1 VRAGELVNGYRLLA
15 DFTVVGAGLSRW
27 TFAERGGRQYFLKEF
42 LAPTYPGPD
51 APGSERIKARK
62 RERCAVFEAH
72 HRGIQ
77 EALAPISHLGG
88 NLIVTLDFFRWGA
101 KYYKVTEK
109 VDVAGLEPPEV
120 AALPMATRL
129 VLLKTV
135 AHSLKILHDRD
146 IVHGD
151 LKPNQVLIKRTE
163 FGYTTKLIDFDSA
176 FLVGRPAPPDE
187 IVGTINYYSPETVGY
202 IQETGVAAA
211 DLGTAAD
218 IFTLGLVYAEL
229 LTGSPPV
236 FDRERYGYASIAA
249 RSGEVLRLR
258 DSDVPDAVRDLVER
272 MMLLDPAARPT
283 IGEVHAELLRVRVPA
298 EAAAA
303 PAPRAAPEPPSTAV
317 PPTPE
322 GMPATIAAPSALR
335 GRGLRAVGKVAPES
349 APTPAPA
356 PEPSPE
362 PDAAADDAEAPP
374 SRLLGKLLGRTRDPG
389 SS

>member
-1 VRAGELVNGYRLLA
+1 MRAGELVNGYRLLA

-42 LAPTYPGPD
+42 LSPTYPGPD

-109 VDVAGLEPPEV
+109 VDVAGLEPPQV
-120 AALPMATRL
+120 AALPLATRM

-135 AHSLKILHDRD
+135 AHSLKILHDRG

-202 IQETGVAAA
+202 IQESGVAAE

-272 MMLLDPAARPT
+272 MMLVDPAARPT
-283 IGEVHAELLRVRVPA
+283 IGEVHAELLRVRVPDDP
-298 EAAAA
+298 AAA
-303 PAPRAAPEPPSTAV
+303 PAPEPPATAT

-322 GMPATIAAPSALR
+322 GMPAAVAAPTALR
-335 GRGLRAVGKVAPES
+335 GRGLRAVGRVAPES
-349 APTPAPA
+349 APPPAPDAA
-356 PEPSPE
+356 PEPERE
-362 PDAAADDAEAPP
+362 PAAEAATEAEGPP
-374 SRLLGKLLGRTRDPG
+374 SRLRGKLLGRTRDPG